1 MTTNGAANARKQMKL
16 TATEQTIL
24 LDIAEDPA
32 ISTDIENDDNDD
44 GECDNDALVTLDVL
58 SSGQGSPSS
67 ESFISQSS
75 YFTDV
80 SGEEINFKTD
90 MWQSFNDIGILIP
103 SHLLT
108 NVIDEFL
115 IDSNDNEEFKVVVP
129 DSNQMCNLLGIEQN
143 VRGDQDFDVQQTEL
157 QVDENSN
164 NSTVTTTPLFNSR
177 NLPNSIFANWNNIIC
192 TSHLIQLSVRSF
204 LATRFINKDLDE
216 IRKTVR
222 YFRRSLLASHYLSN
236 QIKYSPDFAHAL
248 RPLLDLKTRWTST
261 LHMIKRYMLIEPVI
275 YNAQL

>member
-143 VRGDQDFDVQQTEL
+143 VRGDQDFDVQQ
-157 QVDENSN
+157 
-164 NSTVTTTPLFNSR
+164 
-177 NLPNSIFANWNNIIC
+177 PNCKLTKIQ
-192 TSHLIQLSVRSF
+192 TIQLSQRLLFSIHVIFQIVF
-204 LATRFINKDLDE
+204 L
-216 IRKTVR
+216 
-222 YFRRSLLASHYLSN
+222 
-236 QIKYSPDFAHAL
+236 QIGTISFAH
-248 RPLLDLKTRWTST
+248 PT
-261 LHMIKRYMLIEPVI
+261 
-275 YNAQL
+275 